1 MSVHIM
7 SPLAARLEDAL
18 RLVDTL
24 ILRTKS
30 GQVYTIEIGET
41 LFTGSHAYGAMVTMT
56 GEISRHIGVCHG
68 STLEQVVIAAQ
79 QMVSDAIS
87 ESFDEMAPA
96 SHEEHAATIT
106 F

>member
-7 SPLAARLEDAL
+7 SCLAARLEDAH

-41 LFTGSHAYGAMVTMT
+41 LFTGSHAYAAMVTMA
-56 GEISRHIGVCHG
+56 GEISRHIGLCHG
-68 STLEQVVIAAQ
+68 ATIEQVVTAAQ
-79 QMVSDAIS
+79 QMVSDAICD
-87 ESFDEMAPA
+87 SFDEITPA
-96 SHEEHAATIT
+96 HEEQVTTIP